1 MGVQLN
7 DEELDEFLRQ
17 GHTLILGTVRQSGEP
32 FLTPLWYAW
41 DDGAIW
47 FRTPSRA
54 AKVAHLRRDPR
65 VCCLVEEGERW
76 IDLRAVVINGNA
88 LIIDNEATE
97 AARFNELMDEKYK
110 AYRFQMTTAPD
121 ATKKHYSGSS
131 TLIKV
136 VPRSGETRSWYN
148 RKIRGMENQP

>member
-1 MGVQLN
+1 MGVQL
-7 DEELDEFLRQ
+7 DDDELDEFLRQ
-17 GHTLILGTVRQSGEP
+17 GHTLILGTIRRSGEP
-32 FLTPLWYAW
+32 FLTPLWYVW
-41 DDGAIW
+41 DNSAIW
-47 FRTPSRA
+47 FQTPSRA

-65 VCCLVEEGERW
+65 VCCLVEEGDRW
-76 IDLRAVVINGNA
+76 IDLRAVVINGDA
-88 LIIDNEATE
+88 VIIDKDAPEAV
-97 AARFNELMDEKYK
+97 RFAELMHEKYK

-148 RKIRGMENQP
+148 RKIRGLENLP